1 MFLMNKYPYT
11 NYQDLNL
18 DWVIKVVTDM
28 DGAGAKAAKAATD
41 AATAAEVSATDANNS
56 RSAAGESATAAQTAA
71 LGATN
76 DAANASVSAATAR
89 TQASAAEAA
98 ATRAEAAA
106 KSTIGFV
113 WMGAWDS
120 KTTYNKNNLVF
131 YRPSAYICKFDNTY
145 GEPPDLDPENW
156 DIFCEGTM

>member
-1 MFLMNKYPYT
+1 MNKYPYT

-41 AATAAEVSATDANNS
+41 AATAAEASATDANNS
-56 RSAAGESATAAQTAA
+56 RTAAGQSATAAQSAA
-71 LGATN
+71 IGATN

-89 TQASAAEAA
+89 NQASAAEASA
-98 ATRAEAAA
+98 ARAEAAA
-106 KSTIGFV
+106 KSTAGFV
-113 WMGAWDS
+113 WRGAWS
-120 KTTYNKNNLVF
+120 STATYNKNNLVF
-131 YRPSAYICKFDNTY
+131 FRPSAYICKFNNIK

-156 DIFCEGTM
+156 DIFCEGTLST

>member
-1 MFLMNKYPYT
+1 MNKYPYT
-11 NYQDLNL
+11 NYQDVNL

-41 AATAAEVSATDANNS
+41 AAAAAEASATDANNS

-89 TQASAAEAA
+89 NQASAAEAA
-98 ATRAEAAA
+98 AARAEAAA
-106 KSTIGFV
+106 ASMAGFV
-113 WMGAWDS
+113 WRGPWKPGTA
-120 KTTYNKNNLVF
+120 YEINNLVLES
-131 YRPSAYICKFDNTY
+131 PNTYICTVA
-145 GEPPDLDPENW
+145 GVSQELPSLAPEMWDL
-156 DIFCEGTM
+156 FCGNS